1 MDVIK
6 TLNCSIPLLSITVS
20 ALADRHFNR
29 ATDGA
34 GSTQQ

>member
-6 TLNCSIPLLSITVS
+6 TLNCSIPLSITVS